1 MILVTGGTGLVGS
14 HLIYQL
20 TLENNAI
27 RATHRADSDIER
39 VKLLFKFYSKDFN
52 ELFKKIEWIEADLN
66 NLSQLQDAFKDISF
80 VYHCA
85 AYISFDPSRYET
97 LRRVNIRGTANIV
110 NLCINNKIKKLC
122 HVSSVATLG
131 YNIKEIDE
139 NNYWDGN
146 KHKSAYAISK
156 YGAEMEVWRGVQEG
170 VKSVII
176 NPGVIIGPGFSK
188 SAFGTIIKMVTN
200 KKRFH
205 TCGKTGY
212 VDVRDIANIMIRLM
226 NSKIENE
233 RYILV
238 NKNLSYKKVIDM
250 VSSNLGMKNKSTF
263 VSKSK
268 LKIALVFDLVSSKFF
283 NKERKLSKA
292 LYKTLTRNF
301 NYSSKKI
308 KKNLN
313 FEFTS
318 ILETFEKSCQFYSQ
332 EKSSWK

>member
-20 TLENNAI
+20 TLENNVI

-39 VKLLFKFYSKDFN
+39 VKLLFKFYSKNFN
-52 ELFKKIEWIEADLN
+52 QLFKKIEWIEADLN

-188 SAFGTIIKMVTN
+188 SAFGTIINMVTN

-250 VSSNLGMKNKSTF
+250 VSSNLGIKNKSTF

-292 LYKTLTRNF
+292 LCKTLTRNF

>member
-20 TLENNAI
+20 TLENNVI

-66 NLSQLQDAFKDISF
+66 NLSKLQDAFKDISF

-292 LYKTLTRNF
+292 LCKTLTRNF

>member
-20 TLENNAI
+20 TLENNVI

-52 ELFKKIEWIEADLN
+52 QLFKKIEWIEADLN

-85 AYISFDPSRYET
+85 ACISFDPSRYET

-110 NLCINNKIKKLC
+110 NLCIKNKIKKLC

-212 VDVRDIANIMIRLM
+212 VDVRDISNIMIRLM

-250 VSSNLGMKNKSTF
+250 VSSNLGLKNKSTF

-268 LKIALVFDLVSSKFF
+268 LKIALLFDLVSSKFF
-283 NKERKLSKA
+283 NKERRLSKA
-292 LYKTLTRNF
+292 LCKTLTRNF

-332 EKSSWK
+332 EKSSLK

>member
-20 TLENNAI
+20 TLENNVI

-188 SAFGTIIKMVTN
+188 SALGTIIKMVTN

-292 LYKTLTRNF
+292 LCKTLTRNF

>member
-20 TLENNAI
+20 TLENNVI

-39 VKLLFKFYSKDFN
+39 VKLLFKFYSKNFN
-52 ELFKKIEWIEADLN
+52 QLFKKIEWIEADLN

-85 AYISFDPSRYET
+85 AYISFNPSRYET

-146 KHKSAYAISK
+146 KYKSAYAISK

-292 LYKTLTRNF
+292 LCKTLTRNF

>member
-20 TLENNAI
+20 TLENNVI

-66 NLSQLQDAFKDISF
+66 NLLQLQDAFKDISF

-85 AYISFDPSRYET
+85 AYISFDPSRYEI

-283 NKERKLSKA
+283 SKERKLSKA
-292 LYKTLTRNF
+292 LCKTLTRKF

-332 EKSSWK
+332 EKSSLK

>member
-20 TLENNAI
+20 TLENNVI

-39 VKLLFKFYSKDFN
+39 VKSLFKFYSKDFN
-52 ELFKKIEWIEADLN
+52 QLFKKIEWIEADLN

-110 NLCINNKIKKLC
+110 NLCIKNKIKKLC

-188 SAFGTIIKMVTN
+188 SAFGTIIKMVNN

-233 RYILV
+233 RYIV
-238 NKNLSYKKVIDM
+238 INKNLSYKEVIDM
-250 VSSNLGMKNKSTF
+250 VSSNLGLKKKSTF
-263 VSKSK
+263 LSKSK

-292 LYKTLTRNF
+292 LCKSLTRNF

-308 KKNLN
+308 KKSLN

>member
-20 TLENNAI
+20 TLENNVI

-52 ELFKKIEWIEADLN
+52 QLFKKIEWIEADLN

-176 NPGVIIGPGFSK
+176 NPGIIIGPGFSK

-250 VSSNLGMKNKSTF
+250 VSSNLGLKKKSTF

-268 LKIALVFDLVSSKFF
+268 LKIALVFDLVSSKFL
-283 NKERKLSKA
+283 NEERKLSRA
-292 LYKTLTRNF
+292 LCKTLTREF

-308 KKNLN
+308 KKSLN

>member
-20 TLENNAI
+20 TLENNVI

-39 VKLLFKFYSKDFN
+39 VKLLFKFYSKNFN
-52 ELFKKIEWIEADLN
+52 QLFKKIEWIEADLN

-85 AYISFDPSRYET
+85 AYISFDPSKYET
-97 LRRVNIRGTANIV
+97 LRRVNIGGTANIV
-110 NLCINNKIKKLC
+110 NLCIKNKIKKLC

-131 YNIKEIDE
+131 YNTNEIDE

-188 SAFGTIIKMVTN
+188 SAFGTIIKMVSN

-226 NSKIENE
+226 NTKIENE
-233 RYILV
+233 RYIII

-250 VSSNLGMKNKSTF
+250 VSSNLGLKKKSTF

-268 LKIALVFDLVSSKFF
+268 LKIALVFDLVSSKFL

-292 LYKTLTRNF
+292 LCKTLTRNF

-308 KKNLN
+308 KKSLN

-332 EKSSWK
+332 GKSS

>member
-20 TLENNAI
+20 TLENNVI

-52 ELFKKIEWIEADLN
+52 QLFKKIEWIEADLN

-85 AYISFDPSRYET
+85 ACISFDPSRYET

-110 NLCINNKIKKLC
+110 NLCIKNKIKKLC

-212 VDVRDIANIMIRLM
+212 VDVRDISNIMIRLM

-250 VSSNLGMKNKSTF
+250 VSSNLGLKNKSTF

-268 LKIALVFDLVSSKFF
+268 LKIALLFDLVSSKFF

-292 LYKTLTRNF
+292 LCKTLTRNF

>member
-20 TLENNAI
+20 TLENNLI

-188 SAFGTIIKMVTN
+188 SAFGTIINMVTN

-283 NKERKLSKA
+283 SKERKLSKA
-292 LYKTLTRNF
+292 LCKTLTRNF

>member
-20 TLENNAI
+20 TLENNVI

-250 VSSNLGMKNKSTF
+250 VSSNLGMKNKSIF
-263 VSKSK
+263 ISKSK

-292 LYKTLTRNF
+292 LCKTLTRNF

>member
-20 TLENNAI
+20 TLENNVI

-39 VKLLFKFYSKDFN
+39 VKLLFKFYSKDYN
-52 ELFKKIEWIEADLN
+52 QLFKKIEWIEADLN

-85 AYISFDPSRYET
+85 AYISFDPSSYET

-110 NLCINNKIKKLC
+110 NLCIKNKIKKLC

-212 VDVRDIANIMIRLM
+212 VDVRDISNIMIRLM

-292 LYKTLTRNF
+292 LCKTLTRNF

>member
-14 HLIYQL
+14 HLIDQL
-20 TLENNAI
+20 TLENNVI

-52 ELFKKIEWIEADLN
+52 QLFKKIEWIEADLN

-85 AYISFDPSRYET
+85 AYISFNPSRYET

-146 KHKSAYAISK
+146 KYKSAYAISK

-212 VDVRDIANIMIRLM
+212 VDVRDISNIMIRLM

-292 LYKTLTRNF
+292 LCKTLTRNF

>member
-20 TLENNAI
+20 TLENNVI

-52 ELFKKIEWIEADLN
+52 QLFKKIEWIEADLN
-66 NLSQLQDAFKDISF
+66 NLSQLQDAFKDVSF

-85 AYISFDPSRYET
+85 AYISFDPSKYET

-110 NLCINNKIKKLC
+110 NLCVKNKIKKLC

-226 NSKIENE
+226 NSKIENK

-292 LYKTLTRNF
+292 LCKTLTRNF

-308 KKNLN
+308 KKSLS

>member
-52 ELFKKIEWIEADLN
+52 QLFKKIEWIEADLN

-292 LYKTLTRNF
+292 LCKTLTRNF

>member
-20 TLENNAI
+20 TLENNVI

-39 VKLLFKFYSKDFN
+39 VKLLFKFYSKNFN
-52 ELFKKIEWIEADLN
+52 QLFKKIEWIEADLN

-85 AYISFDPSRYET
+85 AYISFDPSKYET
-97 LRRVNIRGTANIV
+97 LRRVNIGGTANIV
-110 NLCINNKIKKLC
+110 NLCIKNKIKKLC
-122 HVSSVATLG
+122 HVSSVARLG
-131 YNIKEIDE
+131 YNINEIDE

-188 SAFGTIIKMVTN
+188 SAFGKIIKMVTK

-233 RYILV
+233 RYIVV
-238 NKNLSYKKVIDM
+238 NKNLSYKRVIDI
-250 VSSNLGMKNKSTF
+250 VSSNLGLKNKSTF
-263 VSKSK
+263 LSKSK
-268 LKIALVFDLVSSKFF
+268 LKIALMLDLVSSKFL

-292 LYKTLTRNF
+292 LCKTLTRNF

-308 KKNLN
+308 KKSLS

>member
-20 TLENNAI
+20 TLENNVI

-292 LYKTLTRNF
+292 LCKTLTRNF

-332 EKSSWK
+332 EKSSLK

>member
-20 TLENNAI
+20 TLENNVI

-52 ELFKKIEWIEADLN
+52 QLFKKIEWIEADLN

-85 AYISFDPSRYET
+85 ACISFDPSRYET

-110 NLCINNKIKKLC
+110 NLCIKNKIKKLC

-212 VDVRDIANIMIRLM
+212 VDVRDISNIMIRLM

-250 VSSNLGMKNKSTF
+250 VSSNLGLKNKSTF

-268 LKIALVFDLVSSKFF
+268 LKIALVFDLVSSKIF

-292 LYKTLTRNF
+292 LCKTLTRNF

>member
-20 TLENNAI
+20 TLENNVI

-52 ELFKKIEWIEADLN
+52 QLFKKIEWIEADLN

-85 AYISFDPSRYET
+85 ACISFDPSRYET

-110 NLCINNKIKKLC
+110 NLCIKNKIKKLC

-212 VDVRDIANIMIRLM
+212 VDVRDISNIMIRLM

-250 VSSNLGMKNKSTF
+250 VSSNLGLKNKSTF

-268 LKIALVFDLVSSKFF
+268 LKIALVFDLVSSKIF

-292 LYKTLTRNF
+292 LCKTLTRNF

-332 EKSSWK
+332 EKSSLK

>member
-20 TLENNAI
+20 TLENNVI

-292 LYKTLTRNF
+292 LCKSLTRNF

-308 KKNLN
+308 KKSLN

>member
-20 TLENNAI
+20 TLENNVI

-39 VKLLFKFYSKDFN
+39 VKLLFKFYSKDYN
-52 ELFKKIEWIEADLN
+52 QLFKKIEWIEADLN

-85 AYISFDPSRYET
+85 AYISFDPSSYET

-110 NLCINNKIKKLC
+110 NLCIKNKIKKLC

-212 VDVRDIANIMIRLM
+212 VDVRDISNIMIRLM

-250 VSSNLGMKNKSTF
+250 VSSNLGLKNKSTF

-292 LYKTLTRNF
+292 LCKTLTRNF

-332 EKSSWK
+332 EKSSLK

>member
-20 TLENNAI
+20 TLENNVI

-283 NKERKLSKA
+283 SKERKLSKA
-292 LYKTLTRNF
+292 LCKTLTRNF

>member
-20 TLENNAI
+20 TLENNVI
-27 RATHRADSDIER
+27 RATHRAGSDIER
-39 VKLLFKFYSKDFN
+39 VKLLFKFYSKDYN
-52 ELFKKIEWIEADLN
+52 QLFKKIEWIEADLN

-85 AYISFDPSRYET
+85 AYISFDPSSYET

-110 NLCINNKIKKLC
+110 NLCIKNKIKKLC

-212 VDVRDIANIMIRLM
+212 VDVRDISNIMIRLM

-250 VSSNLGMKNKSTF
+250 VSSNLGLKNKSTF

-292 LYKTLTRNF
+292 LCKTLTRNF

>member
-20 TLENNAI
+20 TLENNVI

-39 VKLLFKFYSKDFN
+39 VKLLFKFYSKDYN
-52 ELFKKIEWIEADLN
+52 QLFKKIEWIEADLN

-85 AYISFDPSRYET
+85 ACISFDPSRYET

-110 NLCINNKIKKLC
+110 NLCIKNKIKKLC

-212 VDVRDIANIMIRLM
+212 VDVRDISNIMIRLM

-250 VSSNLGMKNKSTF
+250 VSSNLGLKNKSTF

-268 LKIALVFDLVSSKFF
+268 LKIALLFDLVSSKFF
-283 NKERKLSKA
+283 NKERRLSKA
-292 LYKTLTRNF
+292 LCKTLTRNF

>member
-20 TLENNAI
+20 TLENNVI
-27 RATHRADSDIER
+27 RATHRAGSDIER

-52 ELFKKIEWIEADLN
+52 KLFKKIEWIEADLN

-85 AYISFDPSRYET
+85 ACISFDPSRYET

-110 NLCINNKIKKLC
+110 NLCIKNKIKKLC

-139 NNYWDGN
+139 NDYWDGN

-212 VDVRDIANIMIRLM
+212 VDVRDISNIMIRLM

-250 VSSNLGMKNKSTF
+250 VSSNLGLKNKSTF

-292 LYKTLTRNF
+292 LCKTLTRNF

>member
-20 TLENNAI
+20 TLENNVI

-52 ELFKKIEWIEADLN
+52 QLFKKIEWIEADLN

-110 NLCINNKIKKLC
+110 NLCIKNKIKKLC

-188 SAFGTIIKMVTN
+188 SAFGTIIKMVNN

-233 RYILV
+233 RYIV
-238 NKNLSYKKVIDM
+238 INKNLSYKEVIDM
-250 VSSNLGMKNKSTF
+250 VSSNLGLKKKSTF
-263 VSKSK
+263 LSKPR
-268 LKIALVFDLVSSKFF
+268 LIIALVFDLVSSKFF

-292 LYKTLTRNF
+292 LCKSLTRNF

-308 KKNLN
+308 KKSLN

>member
-20 TLENNAI
+20 TLENNVI

-146 KHKSAYAISK
+146 KNKSAYAISK

-188 SAFGTIIKMVTN
+188 SALGTIIKMVTN

-263 VSKSK
+263 ISKSK

-292 LYKTLTRNF
+292 LCKTLTRNF

>member
-20 TLENNAI
+20 TLENNVI

-39 VKLLFKFYSKDFN
+39 VKLLFKFYSKDYN
-52 ELFKKIEWIEADLN
+52 QLFKKIEWIEADLN

-85 AYISFDPSRYET
+85 AYISFDPSSYET

-110 NLCINNKIKKLC
+110 NLCIKNKIKKLC

-139 NNYWDGN
+139 NDYWDGN

-212 VDVRDIANIMIRLM
+212 VDVRDISNIMIRLM

-250 VSSNLGMKNKSTF
+250 VSSNLGLKNKSTF

-268 LKIALVFDLVSSKFF
+268 LKIALLFDLVSSKFF
-283 NKERKLSKA
+283 NKERRLSKA
-292 LYKTLTRNF
+292 LCKTLTRNF

>member
-20 TLENNAI
+20 TLENNVI

-39 VKLLFKFYSKDFN
+39 VKLLFKFYSKNFN
-52 ELFKKIEWIEADLN
+52 QLFKKIEWIEADLN

-85 AYISFDPSRYET
+85 AYISFDPSKYET
-97 LRRVNIRGTANIV
+97 LRRVNIGGTANIV
-110 NLCINNKIKKLC
+110 NLCIKNKIKKLC

-131 YNIKEIDE
+131 YNTNEIDE

-188 SAFGTIIKMVTN
+188 SAFGTIIKMVSN

-233 RYILV
+233 RYIVV
-238 NKNLSYKKVIDM
+238 NKNLSYKRVIDI
-250 VSSNLGMKNKSTF
+250 VSSNLGLKNKSTF
-263 VSKSK
+263 LSKSK
-268 LKIALVFDLVSSKFF
+268 LKIALMLDLVSSKFL

-292 LYKTLTRNF
+292 LCKTLTRNF

-308 KKNLN
+308 KKSLS

>member
-20 TLENNAI
+20 TLENNVI

-52 ELFKKIEWIEADLN
+52 QLFKKIEWIEADLN

-85 AYISFDPSRYET
+85 ACISFDPSRYET

-110 NLCINNKIKKLC
+110 NLCIKNKIKKLC

-139 NNYWDGN
+139 NDYWDGN

-212 VDVRDIANIMIRLM
+212 VDVRDISNIMIRLM

-250 VSSNLGMKNKSTF
+250 VSSNLGLKNKSTF

-283 NKERKLSKA
+283 NKDRKLSKA
-292 LYKTLTRNF
+292 LCKTLTRNF

-308 KKNLN
+308 KKSLN

>member
-20 TLENNAI
+20 TLENNVI

-66 NLSQLQDAFKDISF
+66 NLSQLQDAFKDISY

-110 NLCINNKIKKLC
+110 NLCIKNKIKKLC

-292 LYKTLTRNF
+292 LCKTLTRNF

>member
-20 TLENNAI
+20 TLENNVI

-52 ELFKKIEWIEADLN
+52 QLFKKIEWIEADLN

-85 AYISFDPSRYET
+85 AYISFNPSRYET

-146 KHKSAYAISK
+146 KYKSAYAISK

-292 LYKTLTRNF
+292 LCKTLTRNF

>member
-14 HLIYQL
+14 HLMYQL
-20 TLENNAI
+20 TLENNVI
-27 RATHRADSDIER
+27 RATHRANSDIER

-52 ELFKKIEWIEADLN
+52 KLFKKIEWIEADLN
-66 NLSQLQDAFKDISF
+66 NLSQLQDAFKDISS

-85 AYISFDPSRYET
+85 AYISFDPSRYKT
-97 LRRVNIRGTANIV
+97 LRRVNITGTANIV
-110 NLCINNKIKKLC
+110 NLCIKNKIKKLC

-188 SAFGTIIKMVTN
+188 SAFGKIIKMVTK

-233 RYILV
+233 RYIVV
-238 NKNLSYKKVIDM
+238 NKNLSYKRVIDI
-250 VSSNLGMKNKSTF
+250 VSSNLGLKNKSTF
-263 VSKSK
+263 LSKSK
-268 LKIALVFDLVSSKFF
+268 LKIALILDIVSSKFL

-292 LYKTLTRNF
+292 LCKTLTRNF

-308 KKNLN
+308 KKSLS

>member
-20 TLENNAI
+20 TLENNVI
-27 RATHRADSDIER
+27 RATHRANSDIER

-263 VSKSK
+263 ISKSK
-268 LKIALVFDLVSSKFF
+268 LKIAFVFDLVSSKFF

-292 LYKTLTRNF
+292 LCKTLTRNF

>member
-20 TLENNAI
+20 TLENNVI

-39 VKLLFKFYSKDFN
+39 VKLLFKFYSKDYN
-52 ELFKKIEWIEADLN
+52 QLFKKIEWIEADLN

-85 AYISFDPSRYET
+85 ACISFDPSRYET

-110 NLCINNKIKKLC
+110 NLCIKNKIKKLC

-139 NNYWDGN
+139 NDYWDGN

-212 VDVRDIANIMIRLM
+212 VDVRDISNIMIRLM

-250 VSSNLGMKNKSTF
+250 VSSNLGLKNKSTF

-292 LYKTLTRNF
+292 LCKTLTRNF

>member
-20 TLENNAI
+20 TLENNVI

-292 LYKTLTRNF
+292 LCKTLTGNF